1 MRIFYGVCVSLFIKN
16 LIILLLLELLN
27 ENSIFEK
34 KWVIKELFHKEVWEE
49 DYIFLFCAWND
60 ALLLHGKD
68 ETDKSIS
75 NYKRDDANGRR
86 KGVYRTVFI
95 L

>member
-34 KWVIKELFHKEVWEE
+34 KWVIKELFHEE
-49 DYIFLFCAWND
+49 I
-60 ALLLHGKD
+60 
-68 ETDKSIS
+68 
-75 NYKRDDANGRR
+75 
-86 KGVYRTVFI
+86 
-95 L
+95 

>member
-1 MRIFYGVCVSLFIKN
+1 MRIFYGVCASLFIKN

-34 KWVIKELFHKEVWEE
+34 EWVIKELFHEEIREE
-49 DYIFLFCAWND
+49 DYIFLFRTWYA
-60 ALLLHGKD
+60 AILLHGKD

-75 NYKRDDANGRR
+75 NYK
-86 KGVYRTVFI
+86 
-95 L
+95 